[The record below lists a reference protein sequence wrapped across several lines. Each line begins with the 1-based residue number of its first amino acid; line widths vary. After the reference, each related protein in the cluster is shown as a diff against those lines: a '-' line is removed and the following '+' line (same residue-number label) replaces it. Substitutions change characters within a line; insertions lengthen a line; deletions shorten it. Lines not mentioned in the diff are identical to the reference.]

1 MITNYRLINSS
12 RFPINLFMDLWSQLW
27 GNMCLAKW
35 IDDILKW
42 ISSLV
47 RLSNTH
53 AAKLSANPK
62 TELFMTWFICSTVCP
77 HYNSSKFCSV
87 VLREECLSSKGSSY
101 CSSCMKVHCIANIS
115 LSLVRCP
122 AFVNLL
128 PWNKVEKI
136 HWSSVVNQEALANA
150 CRM

>member
-1 MITNYRLINSS
+1 MITNCRHINST

-62 TELFMTWFICSTVCP
+62 TELFMTWFICSTICP
-77 HYNSSKFCSV
+77 HYNSSKF
-87 VLREECLSSKGSSY
+87 
-101 CSSCMKVHCIANIS
+101 SCMKVHCIANIS
-115 LSLVRCP
+115 LSLVSCP

-128 PWNKVEKI
+128 PWNNSGKNTLVFSCK
-136 HWSSVVNQEALANA
+136 SGSTG
-150 CRM
+150 